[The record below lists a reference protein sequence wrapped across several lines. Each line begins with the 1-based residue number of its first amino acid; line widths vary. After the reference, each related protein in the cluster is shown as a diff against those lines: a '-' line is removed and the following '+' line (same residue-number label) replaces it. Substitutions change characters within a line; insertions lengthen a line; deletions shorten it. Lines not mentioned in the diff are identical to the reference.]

1 MKRKNYLY
9 TLAAVLIVVIAGV
22 YAIDSNSQMASV
34 VNLPDFTGNTE
45 VSSAEKKPVAT
56 LSEFNDAIVD
66 IADQATPT
74 VVTVRVTQTVEAP
87 ENPFS
92 RFFGNPRGG
101 QQPEE
106 RQRSG
111 LGSGVIVSNDGYILT
126 NNHVVEDADE
136 ITIDLNNGDSYDGT
150 VIGRDP
156 QTDIAVVKI
165 EATDLKSMA
174 IGNSD
179 DVRVGEMV
187 LAIGSPLGDRLANS
201 VSMGIISAK
210 ERAIGILQNAGGY
223 ETFLQTDAAINPGNS
238 GGALVNMD
246 GKLVGINSAIA
257 SRTGGSDGIG
267 FAVPSNLAKSIM
279 ESLITDGEVQRGF
292 LGLGY
297 GGKVDRTMAQAL
309 GIDKAQGIIV
319 GSVKD
324 GGPAD
329 EAGVKEGDV
338 VQTLNG
344 KRIDNWIKF
353 RSAIG
358 TSKPGDKVQLGVI
371 QDENAKEVT
380 VTLGVNDQEQGRSV
394 QPNKQDKDMQKNLG
408 FGVDELTDRMS
419 QQLELESGQKGII
432 VTNMNPN
439 SNAAQK
445 GLQRGDVITKVNKQS
460 VNSLSDFEKAINSLA
475 DEENPVVLLQVLSRG
490 NNQYIAFE
498 L

>member
-1 MKRKNYLY
+1 
-9 TLAAVLIVVIAGV
+9 
-22 YAIDSNSQMASV
+22 
-34 VNLPDFTGNTE
+34 
-45 VSSAEKKPVAT
+45 
-56 LSEFNDAIVD
+56 
-66 IADQATPT
+66 
-74 VVTVRVTQTVEAP
+74 
-87 ENPFS
+87 
-92 RFFGNPRGG
+92 
-101 QQPEE
+101 
-106 RQRSG
+106 
-111 LGSGVIVSNDGYILT
+111 
-126 NNHVVEDADE
+126 
-136 ITIDLNNGDSYDGT
+136 
-150 VIGRDP
+150 
-156 QTDIAVVKI
+156 
-165 EATDLKSMA
+165 
-174 IGNSD
+174 
-179 DVRVGEMV
+179 
-187 LAIGSPLGDRLANS
+187 
-201 VSMGIISAK
+201 
-210 ERAIGILQNAGGY
+210 
-223 ETFLQTDAAINPGNS
+223 
-238 GGALVNMD
+238 
-246 GKLVGINSAIA
+246 
-257 SRTGGSDGIG
+257 
-267 FAVPSNLAKSIM
+267 M